1 MRYRALSILLILLLL
16 LPRAAAAQLARR
28 SLGEGAA
35 PAALTV
41 EEAIARTLARNP
53 ALRATRAAEDEAQ
66 ARVREARAAYLPRL
80 DVIEGWQRADQ
91 PVFVFSSLLGQR
103 QFTSGDF
110 ALDRLNHPDA
120 LSNYRAA
127 VLLEQTVF
135 DGARASAAV
144 GTASRA
150 REISK
155 LESDRT
161 AAELR
166 LGAVR
171 AYGRLLAATALHT
184 AARAAVE
191 AAAADLRRT
200 EARRDAGLETE
211 ANVLALRLH
220 AADAEARRVRA
231 ENDETIARA
240 ELNALMGAPL
250 DDPIAVRETP
260 LAPATTRDPAA
271 LEARALAGRVEM
283 KQATLRRELAD
294 VQRRGAR
301 ASLLPQ
307 VTLQAA
313 AEANGDAFA
322 DRASAW
328 SVGVQVRWNAF
339 AGGADLARLRQA
351 GAAAA
356 RADAERERLETAI
369 RLEVRTATANLNAAY
384 AREAA
389 SHRMVEQARES
400 QRMIRDRYEAGLVPA
415 SELLRADN
423 AVLEAE
429 AARIGAIVD
438 AQVGEAALERA
449 LGVNGTK

>member
-1 MRYRALSILLILLLL
+1 MRYRLLSALLILLL
-16 LPRAAAAQLARR
+16 PRVTAAQPARP
-28 SLGEGAA
+28 SLGEGGASIVLSLDDA
-35 PAALTV
+35 V
-41 EEAIARTLARNP
+41 ARTLAHNP
-53 ALRATRAAEDEAQ
+53 ALKATRASEEEAQ
-66 ARVREARAAYLPRL
+66 ARVREARAGYLPRL
-80 DVIEGWQRADQ
+80 DVVEGWQRANQ

-127 VLLEQTVF
+127 VLVEQTLF
-135 DGARASAAV
+135 DGARTAAAV
-144 GTASRA
+144 GTANRVM
-150 REISK
+150 EITR

-166 LGAVR
+166 LTATR
-171 AYGRLLAATALHT
+171 AYGRLLAATALRT
-184 AARAAVE
+184 AARTAVE
-191 AAAADLRRT
+191 AAAEDLRRT

-231 ENDETIARA
+231 ESDETIARA
-240 ELNALMGAPL
+240 ELNALMGASL
-250 DDPIAVRETP
+250 DDPIDVREAP
-260 LAPATTRDPAA
+260 LTSATAPDPAP
-271 LEARALAGRVEM
+271 LEARALTGRVEM

-294 VQRRGAR
+294 GQRRTAR
-301 ASLLPQ
+301 SSLFPQ

-313 AEANGDAFA
+313 AEANGGTFA

-328 SVGVQVRWNAF
+328 SVGVLVRWNVF
-339 AGGADLARLRQA
+339 AGGADAARLRQA

-356 RADAERERLETAI
+356 RADAERERIETAI
-369 RLEVRTATANLNAAY
+369 RLEVRTAAANLSAAH

-389 SHRMVEQARES
+389 SRRMIEQARES

-429 AARIGAIVD
+429 AARIAAIVD
-438 AQVGEAALERA
+438 VHVGNAALQHA
-449 LGVNGTK
+449 LGTNGTTP

>member
-1 MRYRALSILLILLLL
+1 MRYQLLLVLLVLL
-16 LPRAAAAQLARR
+16 LP
-28 SLGEGAA
+28 GAA
-35 PAALTV
+35 VAQGPATLTV
-41 EEAIARTLARNP
+41 EDAVSRTLAHNP

-66 ARVREARAAYLPRL
+66 ARVREARAGFLPRL
-80 DVIEGWQRADQ
+80 DVIEGWQRANQ

-127 VLLEQTVF
+127 VVVEQTLF
-135 DGARASAAV
+135 DGSRTAAAV
-144 GTASRA
+144 GSATRA
-150 REISK
+150 GEISK
-155 LESDRT
+155 LESERT

-166 LGAVR
+166 LAAVR
-171 AYGRLLAATALHT
+171 AYGRLLAATALRA
-184 AARAAVE
+184 AARTSLQAATE
-191 AAAADLRRT
+191 DLRRT

-231 ENDETIARA
+231 ESDETIARA

-250 DDPIAVRETP
+250 DDPIA
-260 LAPATTRDPAA
+260 A
-271 LEARALAGRVEM
+271 LEAPVPPAAVRDPGPLETEALSTRVEM
-283 KQATLRRELAD
+283 KQAALRRELAD
-294 VQRRGAR
+294 TQRRAAR
-301 ASLLPQ
+301 ASLFPQ

-313 AEANGDAFA
+313 AEANGDTFA

-328 SVGVQVRWNAF
+328 TVGVLVRWNAF
-339 AGGADLARLRQA
+339 AGGADAARLRQA

-369 RLEVRTATANLNAAY
+369 RLEVRTATANLDAAY

-389 SHRMVEQARES
+389 SRRMIDQARES

-423 AVLEAE
+423 TVLEAE

-438 AQVGEAALERA
+438 VHVGQAALQHA
-449 LGVNGTK
+449 LGTKEIRP